1 MNAAAKTTNPIKFGT
16 DGWRGGI
23 AETYTFDNVRVVAQA
38 TADYLKD
45 QGQDGDGLIVGYDM
59 RFGSEFF
66 AAAAAEVLAANGVN
80 VWLASAAAPTP
91 TVTYSILTHRAAGAA
106 MITASHNPWTDN
118 GYKYKPEY
126 AGSADPKTITAI
138 ESHAN
143 LIFPDHAVLRLE
155 LADAVSAGHVAY
167 FDPKPD
173 YIKRLGELVNLE
185 PLRSAGLAVVVD
197 PMYGSGM
204 GYLPSLLGG
213 GSLRL
218 RELNNFRNPFFGGVN
233 PEPIAVNLRKL
244 MAAVPED
251 GADMGLALDGDAD
264 RFGLVDEK
272 GIFIN
277 QLLVYGLLIM
287 YLLEKKGWR
296 GPIVKSISTT
306 SMANRLGAKYG
317 VEVIETPVGFKYIG
331 PEMRSHDAII
341 GGEESGGYAFR
352 GHIPERDGSLA
363 ALYITEMRLAYD
375 MPMSAIVQH
384 LQEEAGPSHYDRIDV
399 RFPEEKRGE
408 VIARFA
414 GEHPANIA
422 GQKVDHVQT
431 IDGFKYFLADGSW
444 LLVRASG
451 TEPLIRLYTE
461 ASSPD
466 MAKRV
471 LAAGKEMAGLEQRSI
486 SL

>member
-1 MNAAAKTTNPIKFGT
+1 MATAARTTNPIKFGT
-16 DGWRGGI
+16 DGWRGAI

-45 QGQDGDGLIVGYDM
+45 QRQDGDGLVVGYDM
-59 RFGSEFF
+59 RFASEFF
-66 AAAAAEVLAANGVN
+66 AAAAAEVLAANSVK
-80 VWLASAAAPTP
+80 VWLAAAAAPTP
-91 TVTYSILTHRAAGAA
+91 TVTYAILTHQAAGAA

-126 AGSADPKTITAI
+126 AGSADPRTITAI
-138 ESHAN
+138 EDHTDR
-143 LIFPDHAVLRLE
+143 IFPEHAVRRID
-155 LADAVSAGHVAY
+155 LADALSQGKVER

-173 YIKRLGELVNLE
+173 YLKRLGELVDLE
-185 PLRSAGLAVVVD
+185 PLRTSELKVVID

-204 GYLPSLLGG
+204 GYLPDLLGG
-213 GSLRL
+213 GSLKL
-218 RELNNFRNPFFGGVN
+218 RELNNYRNPFFGGVN
-233 PEPIAVNLRKL
+233 PEPITANLRKL
-244 MAAVPED
+244 MAATPED

-272 GIFIN
+272 GNFIN

-331 PEMRSHDAII
+331 PEMRAHDAII

-352 GHIPERDGSLA
+352 GHIPERDGSLV
-363 ALYITEMRLAYD
+363 ALYITEMRLAYGV
-375 MPMSAIVQH
+375 PMSEIVQH
-384 LQEEAGPSHYDRIDV
+384 LQEEAGPSYYDRIDV
-399 RFPEEKRGE
+399 RFPEEKRDE

-414 GEHPANIA
+414 GESPAEIA
-422 GQKVDHVQT
+422 GQSVDHVQT

-461 ASSPD
+461 ASSPE

-471 LAAGKEMAGLEQRSI
+471 LAAGKEMAGLS
-486 SL
+486 

>member
-1 MNAAAKTTNPIKFGT
+1 MPTAAKMINPIKFGT
-16 DGWRGGI
+16 DGWRGAI

-45 QGQDGDGLIVGYDM
+45 REQDGDGLIVGYDM
-59 RFGSEFF
+59 RFASEFF
-66 AAAAAEVLAANGVN
+66 AAATAEVLAANGVKA
-80 VWLASAAAPTP
+80 WLASAAAPTP
-91 TVTYSILTHRAAGAA
+91 TVSYSILTHRAAGAA

-126 AGSADPKTITAI
+126 AGSADPATIAAI
-138 ESHAN
+138 EDHAN
-143 LIFPDHAVLRLE
+143 RIFPDHSVRRVD
-155 LADAVSAGHVAY
+155 LADALSSKTVER

-173 YIKRLGELVNLE
+173 YIRRLGELVDLD
-185 PLRSAGLAVVVD
+185 PLRTSGLKVVID

-204 GYLPSLLGG
+204 GYLPELLGG
-213 GSLRL
+213 GSLGV
-218 RELNNFRNPFFGGVN
+218 RELNNYRNPFFGGVN
-233 PEPIAVNLRKL
+233 PEPIAVNLQKL
-244 MAAVPED
+244 MAAVPDD
-251 GADMGLALDGDAD
+251 GADMGLAVDGDAD
-264 RFGLVDEK
+264 RFGLVDER
-272 GIFIN
+272 GNFIN

-306 SMANRLGAKYG
+306 SMANRLGEKYG
-317 VEVIETPVGFKYIG
+317 VDVIETPVGFKYIG
-331 PEMRSHDAII
+331 PEMRSHDAMI

-375 MPMSAIVQH
+375 MPMSDIVRH
-384 LQEEAGPSHYDRIDV
+384 LQEEAGPSYYDRIDV
-399 RFPEEKRGE
+399 RFPEEKREE

-414 GEHPANIA
+414 GEHPTEIA
-422 GQKVDHVQT
+422 GQRVDRVQI
-431 IDGFKYFLADGSW
+431 IDGFKYFLDDGSW

-461 ASSPD
+461 ASSPE
-466 MAKRV
+466 MARRV
-471 LAAGKEMAGLEQRSI
+471 LAAGKEMAGLA
-486 SL
+486 